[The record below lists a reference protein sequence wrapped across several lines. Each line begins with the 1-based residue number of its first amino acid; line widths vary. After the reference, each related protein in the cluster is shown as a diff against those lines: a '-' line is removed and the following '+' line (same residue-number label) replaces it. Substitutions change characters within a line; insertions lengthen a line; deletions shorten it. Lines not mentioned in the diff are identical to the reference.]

1 MNIADR
7 IQYLRK
13 QKGYSQEELADKVG
27 VSRQAVS
34 KWESEQSTPDLEKV
48 IAMSELF
55 EVTTDYLLKG
65 IEPLPKD
72 VTQPK
77 KKPNASIFSVAG
89 TAFNLIGIIA
99 SAMIWYDKQNA
110 SAIAIGVIFIVIGCM
125 IYGIGITISDEE
137 TKSIAKQKFISINIW
152 TVPFIPLAAACNI
165 LLGIG
170 YIAPYPIMTNPPIAF
185 VAFGVIYLAIGIL
198 TDLKIAK
205 NKKAHNQNTP

>member
-48 IAMSELF
+48 IVMSELF
-55 EVTTDYLLKG
+55 EVTTDYILKE
-65 IEPLPKD
+65 IEHLPKD

-125 IYGIGITISDEE
+125 IYGIGMTISDEE
-137 TKSIAKQKFISINIW
+137 TKSVAKQKFISINIW

>member
-1 MNIADR
+1 MNLADR

-48 IAMSELF
+48 IVMSELF
-55 EVTTDYLLKG
+55 EVTIDYLLRG

-72 VTQPK
+72 VTQSRK
-77 KKPNASIFSVAG
+77 NPNASIFSAAG
-89 TAFNLIGIIA
+89 TALNLIGLIA
-99 SAMIWYDKQNA
+99 SAMIWYDRQNA
-110 SAIAIGVIFIVIGCM
+110 VAIAIGAIFVVMGCM
-125 IYGIGITISDEE
+125 IYGIGMIISDEE
-137 TKSIAKQKFISINIW
+137 TKSVAKQKFISINIW
-152 TVPFIPLAAACNI
+152 TVPFIPLAAACNM

-170 YIAPYPIMTNPPIAF
+170 YIAPYPIIVNPPIAF

-198 TDLKIAK
+198 TDWKIAK